1 MKGMNAATGKP
12 IEGLAHLRQSIAD
25 ILTTPLGSRLQR
37 RDYGSLVPS
46 LIDAPG
52 NGPTM
57 IRIYAAVATALM
69 RWEPRVRVTR
79 IGLNQLAA
87 GGAAEV
93 EIEGQ
98 LADGTAVT
106 TSVPWGAG

>member
-1 MKGMNAATGKP
+1 MKGMSASTGKP
-12 IEGLAHLRQSIAD
+12 LEGLDHLRQSIAD

-52 NGPTM
+52 NGATL
-57 IRIYAAVATALM
+57 IRVYAAVATALI

-79 IGLNQLAA
+79 IGLHHLAA
-87 GGAAEV
+87 SGTAEL

-98 LADGTAVT
+98 LADGSALT
-106 TSVPWGAG
+106 TSVPWGAA